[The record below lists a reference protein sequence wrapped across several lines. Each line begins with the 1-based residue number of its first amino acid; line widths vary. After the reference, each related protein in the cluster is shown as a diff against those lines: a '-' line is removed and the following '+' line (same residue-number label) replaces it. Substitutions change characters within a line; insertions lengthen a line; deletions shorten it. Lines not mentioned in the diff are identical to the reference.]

1 MRVAAKMEGMGLN
14 ENKIHWLLLWLLLVL
29 MLLTA
34 FSLGSVISHAE
45 ETSEDEFIII
55 GESTENEWYEPSDD
69 DVDAEGGEDEEIYIP
84 EEYPDFDEFQEY
96 PEFEDITVGSSEDDE
111 NEDFSPDPVI
121 GESETNVVGISQD
134 FTIGQSA
141 MMPYM
146 DDLKALRANSD
157 ILIYCI
163 IPFSI
168 SALILY
174 KLCVWFYD
182 TFIDSA
188 L

>member
-1 MRVAAKMEGMGLN
+1 MN

-69 DVDAEGGEDEEIYIP
+69 DVDAEGGEDEEIDIP
-84 EEYPDFDEFQEY
+84 EEYPDFDEFEEY
-96 PEFEDITVGSSEDDE
+96 PEFEDITVGSSEDDGE
-111 NEDFSPDPVI
+111 KDKDFLPDPVI

>member
-1 MRVAAKMEGMGLN
+1 MRVTKGMEGMGLN
-14 ENKIHWLLLWLLLVL
+14 ENKTPWLLLWFFLVL

-45 ETSEDEFIII
+45 ETSEDEFVII

-69 DVDAEGGEDEEIYIP
+69 DVEVEEEEIDIP
-84 EEYPDFDEFQEY
+84 EEYPDFDEVEEY

-111 NEDFSPDPVI
+111 NKDFPPEPVI
-121 GESETNVVGISQD
+121 GESETNVVGMSQD
-134 FTIGQSA
+134 FTIGQSS
-141 MMPYM
+141 MIPYM
-146 DDLKALRANSD
+146 DDLKALRLNSD
-157 ILIYCI
+157 ILIYCV
-163 IPFSI
+163 IPFAI
-168 SALILY
+168 SFLLLY